1 MKNNCFW
8 MLSGLVAALF
18 SFLVSVT
25 PAYAMAEEPA
35 ETVEAVSEEGEP
47 LSEGSGIVTRDL
59 LYDKATNKQFLTIQD
74 REGNIFYLVID
85 YDAPVDEEEEQYQT
99 YFLNPVD
106 TDDLAALAEES
117 EEEPIVCSCT
127 ERCQAGA
134 VNMDC
139 ELCAKDMTECAGME
153 PEVEEPAE
161 PENSEIEISEE
172 EPEEKFNPAVLILA
186 FALLGGG
193 CAFAY
198 LKLVKGKQKAK
209 AGPNPD
215 DYGYGMEDEDD
226 SEYEF
231 ETESEEEGEQETK
244 ETAESDEEEDG
255 DEAL

>member
-35 ETVEAVSEEGEP
+35 ETVEAASEEGEP

>member
-35 ETVEAVSEEGEP
+35 ETAEAVPEEGEP

-106 TDDLAALAEES
+106 TDDLAALAEEN
-117 EEEPIVCSCT
+117 EEEPIVW
-127 ERCQAGA
+127 
-134 VNMDC
+134 
-139 ELCAKDMTECAGME
+139 
-153 PEVEEPAE
+153 
-161 PENSEIEISEE
+161 
-172 EPEEKFNPAVLILA
+172 
-186 FALLGGG
+186 
-193 CAFAY
+193 
-198 LKLVKGKQKAK
+198 
-209 AGPNPD
+209 
-215 DYGYGMEDEDD
+215 
-226 SEYEF
+226 
-231 ETESEEEGEQETK
+231 
-244 ETAESDEEEDG
+244 SD
-255 DEAL
+255 